1 MLTITMTKMLTLA
14 LTPKEL
20 PKVRQEVFFISLPW
34 QVSQVTEE
42 APLLR
47 LFAGE

>member
-1 MLTITMTKMLTLA
+1 MLTITMTKILTLA

-20 PKVRQEVFFISLPW
+20 PKVRQEVFFISLPC

-42 APLLR
+42 ALSLPL
-47 LFAGE
+47 FIGE